1 MINSRKIEDL
11 TPAMQVLANKF
22 LAICKERQIPV
33 LITCTLRDNEY
44 QDYLYAQG
52 RTRAGAKVT
61 NAKGGESSHNFG
73 VAFDFVPLT
82 DGKPD
87 WNDLSKFRT
96 VGKIAEE
103 VGLEWGG
110 RWVTLTDMPHV
121 QLKGWKKPAKVVK
134 K

>member
-1 MINSRKIEDL
+1 MINSRKLSDL
-11 TPAMQVLANKF
+11 TPEVQALANKF
-22 LAICKERQIPV
+22 LELCRIRGIGV

-52 RTRAGAKVT
+52 RTRAGARVT

>member
-11 TPAMQVLANKF
+11 RPDMQVLANKF
-22 LAICKERQIPV
+22 LALCKEREIDV
-33 LITCTLRDNEY
+33 LVTCTLRDNAY

-52 RTRAGAKVT
+52 RTRPGAKVT

-73 VAFDFVPLT
+73 VALDFVPLT

-110 RWVTLTDMPHV
+110 RWITLTDMPHV
-121 QLKGWKKPAKVVK
+121 QLKGWKKPPKVVK